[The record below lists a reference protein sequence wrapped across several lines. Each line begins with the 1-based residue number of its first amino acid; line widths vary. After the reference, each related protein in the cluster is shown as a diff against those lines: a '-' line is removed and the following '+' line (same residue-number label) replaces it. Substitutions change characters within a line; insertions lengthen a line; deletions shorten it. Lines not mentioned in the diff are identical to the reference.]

1 VLAGLMVY
9 AMAPSTIAADIE
21 RPSRSVRIL
30 KGKTSTESVGNRAS
44 VPISC
49 IAVRK
54 LSRAASLAAATA
66 TLALAVPG
74 GISAAQVIAPNPDLK
89 ALVSQAKQ
97 LEFQINSL
105 SEQYDGLRI
114 QLTRAKAN
122 AKIAQQAASRGQAA
136 LAVGQ
141 QAIAQLAAANYM
153 NSGLDPTFQALTS
166 GDPGQFLSQAS
177 AIAEMDQSSG
187 VMVSTLSHQVEQALR
202 DKETAQQQITAVNA
216 LEQQMDG
223 KKKLILAKIDK
234 VNSAAMKQAMTIF
247 EQTGQYPKVTIPT
260 ANTVGAQALQAAI
273 SRLGDPYVW
282 GAAGP
287 GQFDCSGLV
296 MWAYAQVG
304 IALPH
309 YTGSQWNSGVHVSRN
324 DLEPGDLVFFFPNI
338 SHVGMYIGNGMMIN
352 APNFG
357 EDVKVEPVF
366 WNNFVGAVRIA

>member
-1 VLAGLMVY
+1 M
-9 AMAPSTIAADIE
+9 
-21 RPSRSVRIL
+21 
-30 KGKTSTESVGNRAS
+30 
-44 VPISC
+44 
-49 IAVRK
+49 RK
-54 LSRAASLAAATA
+54 LSRAASLVAATA
-66 TLALAVPG
+66 TLALAIPG
-74 GISAAQVIAPNPDLK
+74 GISAAQVIAPKPDLK
-89 ALVSQAKQ
+89 ALVAQAKQ
-97 LEFQINSL
+97 LEFEINSL

-114 QLTRAKAN
+114 QLTRAKSN

-141 QAIAQLAAANYM
+141 QAVAQLAAANYM

-187 VMVSTLSHQVEQALR
+187 VMVSTLSRQVEQALR
-202 DKETAQQQITAVNA
+202 DKETAQQQIAAVNA
-216 LEQQMDG
+216 LENQMNG

-234 VNSAAMKQAMTIF
+234 VNSAAMKQAMNVF

-273 SRLGDPYVW
+273 SRLGDPYIW

-287 GQFDCSGLV
+287 TTFDCSGLV
-296 MWAYAQVG
+296 MWAYQQVG
-304 IALPH
+304 ISLPH
-309 YTGSQWNSGVHVSRN
+309 FTVSQYNSGVHVARS

-338 SHVGMYIGNGMMIN
+338 SHVGMYIGNGMMID

-357 EDVKVEPVF
+357 EDVKVQPIY
-366 WNNFVGAVRIA
+366 WSAFVGAVRIA

>member
-1 VLAGLMVY
+1 M
-9 AMAPSTIAADIE
+9 
-21 RPSRSVRIL
+21 
-30 KGKTSTESVGNRAS
+30 
-44 VPISC
+44 
-49 IAVRK
+49 RK
-54 LSRAASLAAATA
+54 LSRAASLVAATA
-66 TLALAVPG
+66 TLALAIPG
-74 GISAAQVIAPNPDLK
+74 GISAAQVIAPKPDLK
-89 ALVSQAKQ
+89 ALVAQAKQ

-105 SEQYDGLRI
+105 SEQFDGLRI

-136 LAVGQ
+136 LAAGQ

-166 GDPGQFLSQAS
+166 GNPGQFLSQAS

-202 DKETAQQQITAVNA
+202 DKETAQQQVAAVNA
-216 LEQQMDG
+216 LEQQMNG

-296 MWAYAQVG
+296 MWAYQQVG
-304 IALPH
+304 ISLPH
-309 YTGSQWNSGVHVSRN
+309 YTGSQFNSGVHVSRN

-357 EDVKVEPVF
+357 EDVRVQPIY
-366 WNNFVGAVRIA
+366 WNEFVGAVRIA

>member
-1 VLAGLMVY
+1 
-9 AMAPSTIAADIE
+9 
-21 RPSRSVRIL
+21 
-30 KGKTSTESVGNRAS
+30 
-44 VPISC
+44 
-49 IAVRK
+49 VRK

-74 GISAAQVIAPNPDLK
+74 GISAAQVIAPKPDLK
-89 ALVSQAKQ
+89 ALVAQAKQ

-122 AKIAQQAASRGQAA
+122 AQIAQQAASRGQAA

-141 QAIAQLAAANYM
+141 QAIAQLAAANYI
-153 NSGLDPTFQALTS
+153 NSGLDPTFQALTT
-166 GDPGQFLSQAS
+166 GDAAQFLSQAS

-187 VMVSTLSHQVEQALR
+187 VMVSALSQQVTQALR
-202 DKETAQQQITAVNA
+202 QKQTAEQQIAAVNA
-216 LEQQMDG
+216 LETQMNA
-223 KKKLILAKIDK
+223 KKKLILAKIDT

-260 ANTVGAQALQAAI
+260 ANTVGAQALQAAL

-282 GAAGP
+282 GAVGP
-287 GQFDCSGLV
+287 DEFDCSGLV

-304 IALPH
+304 ISLPH

-324 DLEPGDLVFFFPNI
+324 DLEPGDLVFFFSNI
-338 SHVGMYIGNGMMIN
+338 SHVGMYIGNGLMID
-352 APNFG
+352 APNFR
-357 EDVKVEPVF
+357 EVVRVEPIY
-366 WNNFVGAVRIA
+366 WSAFVGAVRIA

>member
-1 VLAGLMVY
+1 M
-9 AMAPSTIAADIE
+9 
-21 RPSRSVRIL
+21 
-30 KGKTSTESVGNRAS
+30 
-44 VPISC
+44 
-49 IAVRK
+49 RK
-54 LSRAASLAAATA
+54 LSRAASLAAVTA

-74 GISAAQVIAPNPDLK
+74 GISAAQVVAPKPDLK
-89 ALVSQAKQ
+89 TLVAQAKQ
-97 LEFQINSL
+97 LEFEINSL

-153 NSGLDPTFQALTS
+153 NSGLDPTFQALTT

-202 DKETAQQQITAVNA
+202 DKETAQQQIAAVDA
-216 LEQQMDG
+216 LENQMNG

-234 VNSAAMKQAMTIF
+234 VNSAAMKQAMDIF

-273 SRLGDPYVW
+273 SRLGYPYIW

-287 GQFDCSGLV
+287 TSFDCSGLM
-296 MWAYAQVG
+296 MWAYQQVG
-304 IALPH
+304 ISLPH
-309 YTGSQWNSGVHVSRN
+309 FTVSQYNSGVHVSRN
-324 DLEPGDLVFFFPNI
+324 DLEPGDLIFFFSNI
-338 SHVGMYIGNGMMIN
+338 SHVGMYIGNGMMID

-357 EDVKVEPVF
+357 EDVKVQPIY
-366 WNNFVGAVRIA
+366 WNAFVGAVRIA

>member
-1 VLAGLMVY
+1 M
-9 AMAPSTIAADIE
+9 
-21 RPSRSVRIL
+21 
-30 KGKTSTESVGNRAS
+30 
-44 VPISC
+44 
-49 IAVRK
+49 RK
-54 LSRAASLAAATA
+54 LSRAASLAAVTA

-74 GISAAQVIAPNPDLK
+74 GISAAQVVAPKPDLK
-89 ALVSQAKQ
+89 TLVAQAKQ
-97 LEFQINSL
+97 LEFEINSL

-153 NSGLDPTFQALTS
+153 NSGLDPTFQALTT
-166 GDPGQFLSQAS
+166 GNPGQFLSQAS

-202 DKETAQQQITAVNA
+202 DKETAQQQIAAVNA
-216 LEQQMDG
+216 LENQMDG

-234 VNSAAMKQAMTIF
+234 VNSAAMKQAMDIF

-273 SRLGDPYVW
+273 SRLGYPYIW

-287 GQFDCSGLV
+287 TSFDCSGLV
-296 MWAYAQVG
+296 MWAYQQVG
-304 IALPH
+304 ISLPH
-309 YTGSQWNSGVHVSRN
+309 FTVSQYNSGVHVSRN
-324 DLEPGDLVFFFPNI
+324 DLEPGDLIFFFSDI
-338 SHVGMYIGNGMMIN
+338 SHVGMYIGNGMMID

-357 EDVKVEPVF
+357 EDVKVQPIY
-366 WNNFVGAVRIA
+366 WNAFVGAVRIA

>member
-1 VLAGLMVY
+1 
-9 AMAPSTIAADIE
+9 
-21 RPSRSVRIL
+21 
-30 KGKTSTESVGNRAS
+30 
-44 VPISC
+44 
-49 IAVRK
+49 VRK
-54 LSRAASLAAATA
+54 LSRAASLVAATA
-66 TLALAVPG
+66 ALALAVPG
-74 GISAAQVIAPNPDLK
+74 GISAAQVIAPKPNMKDLV
-89 ALVSQAKQ
+89 AQAKQ
-97 LEFQINSL
+97 LEFQINTL
-105 SEQYDGLRI
+105 SEQFDGLRI

-136 LAVGQ
+136 LEVGQ

-153 NSGLDPTFQALTS
+153 NSGLDPTFQALTT

-187 VMVSTLSHQVEQALR
+187 VMVSTLSRQVEQALR
-202 DKETAQQQITAVNA
+202 DKETAQQQIAAVNA
-216 LEQQMDG
+216 LEKQMDG

-234 VNSAAMKQAMTIF
+234 VNSAAMKQAMAIF

-287 GQFDCSGLV
+287 SEFDCSGLV
-296 MWAYAQVG
+296 MWAYQQVG

-309 YTGSQWNSGVHVSRN
+309 FTVSQYNSGVHVARS
-324 DLEPGDLVFFFPNI
+324 DLEPGDLVFFFSNI
-338 SHVGMYIGNGMMIN
+338 SHVGMYIGNGMMID

-357 EDVKVEPVF
+357 EDVKVQPIY
-366 WNNFVGAVRIA
+366 WNEFVGAVRIA

>member
-1 VLAGLMVY
+1 M
-9 AMAPSTIAADIE
+9 
-21 RPSRSVRIL
+21 
-30 KGKTSTESVGNRAS
+30 
-44 VPISC
+44 
-49 IAVRK
+49 RK

-187 VMVSTLSHQVEQALR
+187 VMVSTLSRQVEQALR
-202 DKETAQQQITAVNA
+202 DKQTAQQQITAVNA
-216 LEQQMDG
+216 LENQMNG

-234 VNSAAMKQAMTIF
+234 VNSAAMKQAMNIF

-273 SRLGDPYVW
+273 SRLGDPYIW

-287 GQFDCSGLV
+287 TSFDCSGLV
-296 MWAYAQVG
+296 MWAYQQVG
-304 IALPH
+304 ISLPH
-309 YTGSQWNSGVHVSRN
+309 FTVSQYNSGVHVARS
-324 DLEPGDLVFFFPNI
+324 DLEPGDLVFFFSNI

-357 EDVKVEPVF
+357 EDVKVQPIY
-366 WNNFVGAVRIA
+366 WNEFVGAVRIA

>member
-1 VLAGLMVY
+1 M
-9 AMAPSTIAADIE
+9 
-21 RPSRSVRIL
+21 
-30 KGKTSTESVGNRAS
+30 
-44 VPISC
+44 
-49 IAVRK
+49 RK
-54 LSRAASLAAATA
+54 LSRAASLAAAAA

-153 NSGLDPTFQALTS
+153 NSGLDPTFQALTT
-166 GDPGQFLSQAS
+166 GNPGQFLSQAS

-202 DKETAQQQITAVNA
+202 DKETAQQQIAAVNA
-216 LEQQMDG
+216 LENQMNG

-234 VNSAAMKQAMTIF
+234 VNSAAMKQAMGIF

-273 SRLGDPYVW
+273 SRLGYPYIW

-287 GQFDCSGLV
+287 TSFDCSGLM
-296 MWAYAQVG
+296 MWAYQQVG
-304 IALPH
+304 ISLPH
-309 YTGSQWNSGVHVSRN
+309 FTVSQYNSGVHVSRS
-324 DLEPGDLVFFFPNI
+324 DLEPGDLVFFGADI
-338 SHVGMYIGNGMMIN
+338 SHVGIYVGNGLMLD
-352 APNFG
+352 APNSG
-357 EDVKVEPVF
+357 ALVRVEPLF
-366 WNNFVGAVRIA
+366 GDYVGAVRIG